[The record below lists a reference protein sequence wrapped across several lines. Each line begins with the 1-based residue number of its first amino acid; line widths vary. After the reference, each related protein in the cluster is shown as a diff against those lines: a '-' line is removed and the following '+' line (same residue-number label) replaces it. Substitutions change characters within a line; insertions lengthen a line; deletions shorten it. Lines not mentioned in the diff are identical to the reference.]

1 MRFSLVALLPVVIS
15 LSTFVAAH
23 SDHSLE
29 AREIDGLSARDI
41 EKIYFD
47 NLERRDLL
55 SEFTTRELLDELIER
70 APAGQPGAGN
80 GGGGNGGGGNGGGGN
95 GGGTFTCP
103 YCGTVFTT
111 AAGATQCAGTHNV
124 NLRNAKRRK

>member
-1 MRFSLVALLPVVIS
+1 MRFSLVSLLPVVIS

-29 AREIDGLSARDI
+29 AREMDPLSAREI
-41 EKIYFD
+41 ENIYFD

-70 APAGQPGAGN
+70 APAGLPN
-80 GGGGNGGGGNGGGGN
+80 GGGNGG

-103 YCGTVFTT
+103 YCGTVYTT
-111 AAGATQCAGTHNV
+111 AAAATQCASTHNV